1 MVTLHPLYRIGSV
14 GGTRGP
20 TTLYQQSEMAAYVTA
35 FPRQAAVAAPACIPP
50 RHRGKGVLLHEVSTW
65 ALP

>member
-20 TTLYQQSEMAAYVTA
+20 TTLYQQSEMAEYVTA
-35 FPRQAAVAAPACIPP
+35 LSRQTAVATPTCIPP
-50 RHRGKGVLLHEVSTW
+50 RHCGKGVVLYEVSTW